1 MPLQAPPPAFP
12 KKPKDKEEA
21 YTVPVLPS
29 GTPIVGFDSYPT
41 IPQTPPSE
49 PTKFPYGHALG
60 PSIYTQAPTAIDLRT
75 RMGGENA
82 PYGFGQPS
90 GFATLNP
97 APSTRYIPFGG
108 GGRTSISP
116 EGVPVNVYP
125 SRTDITGMN
134 GGISALSLTPSTT
147 PFVSAENPMLAA
159 NPQGFTPFTPFS
171 ERMAPLPS
179 AMPLAQTM
187 DIEGGPVSLTGATAM
202 TSPKTAEQQG
212 RVASALRTGT
222 VYATPEQLANLNSG
236 VGGFSG
242 QRTPA
247 EQQALLAQVRANGAK
262 LAAKQTM
269 RNFAESRIPE
279 GARVNLPAP
288 QGRYGQPLTDL
299 FPSRTQFSALPQ
311 SRGFIGSTGFGE
323 MQRQQTESAS
333 SALRPSP
340 LYAGMGIGAIGGGPQ
355 PAQPMV
361 ANNNA
366 PERQRSRLFGKSLI
380 YG

>member
-90 GFATLNP
+90 GFAALNP

-116 EGVPVNVYP
+116 EGIPVNVYP

-222 VYATPEQLANLNSG
+222 VYATPEQLANLNARDTAY
-236 VGGFSG
+236 VG
-242 QRTPA
+242 RTPA

-269 RNFAESRIPE
+269 RNFADSRIPNRKE
-279 GARVNLPAP
+279 MPAP
-288 QGRYGQPLTDL
+288 QGRYGQPLTNL
-299 FPSRTQFSALPQ
+299 FPRSREAMNQARATV
-311 SRGFIGSTGFGE
+311 
-323 MQRQQTESAS
+323 
-333 SALRPSP
+333 SP
-340 LYAGMGIGAIGGGPQ
+340 AAPMTSFVAPQ
-355 PAQPMV
+355 PATPFI
-361 ANNNA
+361 
-366 PERQRSRLFGKSLI
+366 EEQRNPFSSI
-380 YG
+380 YGFSA